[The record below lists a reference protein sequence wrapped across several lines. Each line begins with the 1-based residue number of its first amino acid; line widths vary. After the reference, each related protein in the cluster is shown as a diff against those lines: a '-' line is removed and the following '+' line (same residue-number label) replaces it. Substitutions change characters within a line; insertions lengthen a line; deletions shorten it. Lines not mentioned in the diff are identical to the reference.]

1 MRLACGKVLWLHRDS
16 RSQPEPG
23 SCPEAVWQKR
33 GQETLAAAAGA
44 VGGPSRQTA
53 GTFPGPLPPSA
64 SPQPPVKDSPFLP
77 VLTPGDFFV
86 AFRGVLAAASL
97 LFGSPQMAR
106 GLGAARTGS

>member
-1 MRLACGKVLWLHRDS
+1 MRLARGKVLWLHRDS

-23 SCPEAVWQKR
+23 ACPEAVWQKR

-44 VGGPSRQTA
+44 VGGQTA
-53 GTFPGPLPPSA
+53 GTFPGPPPPSA

-86 AFRGVLAAASL
+86 AFRGVMAAASL

-106 GLGAARTGS
+106 GLGAAHIGS